1 MKKEIQFVKGLLR
14 FVIERIS
21 HLKSLNVGFCKYRE
35 GVSLASDS
43 RGGVEFRLFL
53 TVAFALLCVK
63 FGIIHLV
70 RAKFSNKLT
79 FLPPDLLLTFLT
91 AHARVRIRG

>member
-43 RGGVEFRLFL
+43 
-53 TVAFALLCVK
+53 
-63 FGIIHLV
+63 
-70 RAKFSNKLT
+70 
-79 FLPPDLLLTFLT
+79 
-91 AHARVRIRG
+91 

>member
-43 RGGVEFRLFL
+43 RGGVGVEFRLFL

-70 RAKFSNKLT
+70 RAQNFPTN
-79 FLPPDLLLTFLT
+79 
-91 AHARVRIRG
+91 